1 MLRKSIGLCHL
12 AQCLPLTRAPQ
23 GMLFS
28 STPLCLVGFPGTITL
43 WRRRGGSNSC
53 GLNVSKVMSRLSSD
67 NQSVTTQMINKRTS
81 LE

>member
-43 WRRRGGSNSC
+43 GAAGVVAIHAASMSARSC
-53 GLNVSKVMSRLSSD
+53 QGFPPIIKA
-67 NQSVTTQMINKRTS
+67 
-81 LE
+81 